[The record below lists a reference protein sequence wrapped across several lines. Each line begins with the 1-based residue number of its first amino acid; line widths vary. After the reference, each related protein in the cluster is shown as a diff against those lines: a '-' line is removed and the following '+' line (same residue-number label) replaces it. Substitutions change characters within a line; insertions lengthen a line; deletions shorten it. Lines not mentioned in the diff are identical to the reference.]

1 MEVKQINFVQ
11 VLQQTKSDACAVKMN
26 WTVQSFDMVPR
37 CKDHGTAGKKKTSK
51 VHESVFLRAK

>member
-11 VLQQTKSDACAVKMN
+11 VLQQTKSDACAIKIN

-37 CKDHGTAGKKKTSK
+37 CKGHGTAGKKTSK